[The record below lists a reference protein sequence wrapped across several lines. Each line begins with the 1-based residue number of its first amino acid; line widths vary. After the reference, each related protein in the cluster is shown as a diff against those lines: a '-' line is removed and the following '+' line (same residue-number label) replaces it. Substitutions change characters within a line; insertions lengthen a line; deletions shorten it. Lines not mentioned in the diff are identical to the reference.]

1 MKKLVCI
8 IIALAISLSAL
19 AAPVISIQ
27 NNPSVEMTDQEIK
40 DAVAASI
47 GVLSLES
54 IEDKDYIFIAVT
66 EEGWIIVEIDGDYYI
81 VIPDSE

>member
-1 MKKLVCI
+1 MKKLVSI
-8 IIALAISLSAL
+8 IVALAISLSAL